1 MFDIGWSELLVVGVV
16 ALIVVG
22 PKDLPRMFRTL
33 GEVTGK
39 ARRMARECQNAMNDA
54 ARDSGVNDIAGDLR
68 KVTDPKQFG
77 IDKIREATSEF
88 SAWKPDGPGARKAP
102 KTGDAAAAAAA
113 AEASDAAEL
122 SGEPELVPDPA
133 APAAPAPKAA
143 APKPVTP
150 APAKPKPAKPTPADP
165 DRSA

>member
-39 ARRMARECQNAMNDA
+39 ARKMAREFQNAMNDA

-133 APAAPAPKAA
+133 APAAPASKAA
-143 APKPVTP
+143 APEPVTP
-150 APAKPKPAKPTPADP
+150 APAKPTPADP